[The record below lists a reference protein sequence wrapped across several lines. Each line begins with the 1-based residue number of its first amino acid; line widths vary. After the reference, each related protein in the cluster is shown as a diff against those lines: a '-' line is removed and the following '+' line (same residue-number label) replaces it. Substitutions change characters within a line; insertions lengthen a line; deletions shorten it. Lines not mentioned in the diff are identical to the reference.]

1 MSKEKERLTNIALE
15 QGLLIWVPDTLG
27 ESDDSNEAVPRQCVR
42 RIVQVPL
49 QIHTLPT
56 KAIGTRLVSGNNGEL
71 EIFEQ
76 RSDSFLA
83 LRAFYCSSFC
93 EPEEMVF

>member
-15 QGLLIWVPDTLG
+15 QGLLLWVPDTLG
-27 ESDDSNEAVPRQCVR
+27 ESDDSNEPVPRQR
-42 RIVQVPL
+42 IHRIVHILL

-56 KAIGTRLVSGNNGEL
+56 KAISTRLVSGNNSEL

-93 EPEEMVF
+93 EPEKMVF